1 MAPRRRARSSGC
13 DQVAVVD
20 LVDSDDECKNK
31 RPRRTIKP
39 AARNVSKSALPSGL
53 DALNPNRRTLRTAS
67 SNRDKKN
74 KDKLDTEIFELY
86 LEDLWK
92 DIDEEK
98 RSAYAYFDSLWFH
111 MYTSGHNKSNV
122 LKWIKAKKVF
132 SRQYVFV
139 PIVIWGHWN
148 LLVLCNFGETDY
160 LGTDKGPRMLLLDS
174 LKTTNPTRLR
184 SNIKRF
190 IADIFKTE
198 EREENEQFINK
209 ICLEFPE
216 VPQQNGDECGI
227 YVLYFI
233 YCFLQNKALGEDFS
247 QLFDDPEEWENFRKG
262 VHSFREIQQQITCSS
277 SWWHNLKKFEDCQE
291 FVCHTVHAVKRKMA
305 ISQIQSSISVNL
317 ALSRSFVDPG
327 Y

>member
-1 MAPRRRARSSGC
+1 
-13 DQVAVVD
+13 
-20 LVDSDDECKNK
+20 
-31 RPRRTIKP
+31 
-39 AARNVSKSALPSGL
+39 
-53 DALNPNRRTLRTAS
+53 
-67 SNRDKKN
+67 
-74 KDKLDTEIFELY
+74 
-86 LEDLWK
+86 
-92 DIDEEK
+92 
-98 RSAYAYFDSLWFH
+98 

-262 VHSFREIQQQITCSS
+262 VHSFRENRENEIA
-277 SWWHNLKKFEDCQE
+277 E
-291 FVCHTVHAVKRKMA
+291 
-305 ISQIQSSISVNL
+305 
-317 ALSRSFVDPG
+317 
-327 Y
+327 

>member
-1 MAPRRRARSSGC
+1 M
-13 DQVAVVD
+13 
-20 LVDSDDECKNK
+20 
-31 RPRRTIKP
+31 
-39 AARNVSKSALPSGL
+39 PSGL

-262 VHSFREIQQQITCSS
+262 VHSFRENIENEIA
-277 SWWHNLKKFEDCQE
+277 E
-291 FVCHTVHAVKRKMA
+291 
-305 ISQIQSSISVNL
+305 
-317 ALSRSFVDPG
+317 
-327 Y
+327 

>member
-1 MAPRRRARSSGC
+1 MPRRRRTRTV
-13 DQVAVVD
+13 DNVTID

-31 RPRRTIKP
+31 RPRTRQKKAPRT
-39 AARNVSKSALPSGL
+39 ARGSKSALPSCD
-53 DALNPNRRTLRTAS
+53 DALTSNKRSNRIAT

-74 KDKLDTEIFELY
+74 KDKLDTDIFESY

-92 DIDEEK
+92 HVDEEK
-98 RSAYAYFDSLWFH
+98 RSAYAYFDSLWFN
-111 MYTSGHNKSNV
+111 MYNSGHNKPNV
-122 LKWIKAKKVF
+122 LKWIKAKNVF

-139 PIVIWGHWN
+139 PIVCWGHWN
-148 LLVLCNFGETDY
+148 LLVLCNFGKTDY

-184 SNIKRF
+184 SAIRRF

-198 EREENEQFINK
+198 EREESEQYINK

-233 YCFLQNKALGEDFS
+233 YCFLQNKILGEDFS
-247 QLFDDPEEWENFRKG
+247 QLFDEPELENFRKG
-262 VHSFREIQQQITCSS
+262 VHSFQENR
-277 SWWHNLKKFEDCQE
+277 KKETE
-291 FVCHTVHAVKRKMA
+291 E
-305 ISQIQSSISVNL
+305 
-317 ALSRSFVDPG
+317 
-327 Y
+327 